1 MNDLEARIILV
12 MADCDMKITE
22 VAKVM
27 YVHRNTVVYH
37 IDKIKRKTG
46 LNPTKFYDLCEL
58 VKMAGGKDDERKV
71 D

>member
-1 MNDLEARIILV
+1 MNDLEARIILL

-58 VKMAGGKDDERKV
+58 VKMVGGNNERKT